1 MDFFLG
7 YVIEKRSSKSTKWTK
22 VVTLDTY
29 CLHYCIDNLKEKSEL
44 TIRVLAENIIGLS
57 APAVT
62 ESIVLKTHAS
72 TYIFYKFYFIK
83 FKHLRFFFSCSIAT
97 YWSIGNSFNWIK

>member
-1 MDFFLG
+1 MLG

-29 CLHYCIDNLKEKSEL
+29 CLQYCIDNLKEKSEL

-62 ESIVLKTHAS
+62 ESIILKTHAS
-72 TYIFYKFYFIK
+72 KYFYLQNIVFCFVYYYEY
-83 FKHLRFFFSCSIAT
+83 LMP
-97 YWSIGNSFNWIK
+97 